1 MPPHNPITVLIAF
14 EHALFREGI
23 RLFLAEQPDLEF
35 AGEAAEGLQ
44 LLHLVEALRPDV
56 LVLDLEMPAAGGLE
70 ILPALQARSP
80 TTKVLLLSTRLGDD
94 SLSEALQRGAHGYLP
109 KAATHRELLR
119 AIRSLAS
126 GELWAPR
133 RLLTQV
139 VEQLRQRITTQ
150 GPPPALRE
158 PLTHREREVV
168 QGVLQGLINR
178 EIAARLGISEKTVK
192 THLSH
197 VFRKMNVRRRVDL
210 LRSPAPS

>member
-133 RLLTQV
+133 RLLTKV

>member
-35 AGEAAEGLQ
+35 AGEAAERLQ
-44 LLHLVEALRPDV
+44 LLHLMEALRPDV
-56 LVLDLEMPAAGGLE
+56 LVLDLEMPAGGLE

-80 TTKVLLLSTRLGDD
+80 TTKVLLLSARLGDD

-158 PLTHREREVV
+158 PLTPREREVV

-178 EIAARLGISEKTVK
+178 EIAAQLGISEKTVK

-197 VFRKMNVRRRVDL
+197 VFRKMSVRRRVDL
-210 LRSPAPS
+210 LRSTPPP

>member
-23 RLFLAEQPDLEF
+23 RLFLAEQPDLEV

-56 LVLDLEMPAAGGLE
+56 LVLDLQMPAGGLE
-70 ILPALQARSP
+70 ILPTLQARSP
-80 TTKVLLLSTRLGDD
+80 TTKVLLLSAGLGDD

-109 KAATHRELLR
+109 KAATHRELLK

-139 VEQLRQRITTQ
+139 VEQLRLRITTQ
-150 GPPPALRE
+150 GSPPAPRE
-158 PLTHREREVV
+158 PLTTREREAV
-168 QGVLQGLINR
+168 QGVLQGLTNR
-178 EIAARLGISEKTVK
+178 EIAARLGISDKTVK

-197 VFRKMNVRRRVDL
+197 VFRKLNVRRRVDL
-210 LRSPAPS
+210 LRSSALS

>member
-56 LVLDLEMPAAGGLE
+56 LVLDLEAPAAGGLE

-80 TTKVLLLSTRLGDD
+80 TTKVLLLSARLGDD

-109 KAATHRELLR
+109 KAARHRELLK

-158 PLTHREREVV
+158 PLTPREREVV